1 MKLKLSSH
9 VAEDFC
15 QNKFSPVLFVTIL
28 TPFWLVLKS
37 VFSLPTSRYFSRPI
51 NTQWL
56 GPKSFVVSDI
66 YVCEVEPYV
75 VTPARPWIYKRY
87 IDDTYARRKKNAR
100 NTLFNSSNSYHKNIN
115 YLVKESYKIF
125 GYKNNKTW
133 QWNQNSGLHWTSK
146 ALTG

>member
-1 MKLKLSSH
+1 MLVNTFYVRITIKTELKSLYK
-9 VAEDFC
+9 
-15 QNKFSPVLFVTIL
+15 KFIFSYQLNL
-28 TPFWLVLKS
+28 LKS

-56 GPKSFVVSDI
+56 GPKSFLVSDI

-87 IDDTYARRKKNAR
+87 IDDTYARRKKNTR

>member
-1 MKLKLSSH
+1 MLVNTFYVRITIKTELKSLYK
-9 VAEDFC
+9 
-15 QNKFSPVLFVTIL
+15 KFIFSYQLNL
-28 TPFWLVLKS
+28 LKS

>member
-1 MKLKLSSH
+1 MLVNTFYVRITIKTELKSLYKKFIFSYQLKL
-9 VAEDFC
+9 
-15 QNKFSPVLFVTIL
+15 
-28 TPFWLVLKS
+28 LKS
-37 VFSLPTSRYFSRPI
+37 VFSLPTSGYFSRPI
-51 NTQWL
+51 NAHWL
-56 GPKSFVVSDI
+56 GPKSFVLSDI

-75 VTPARPWIYKRY
+75 VTPARPWIYKRS

-100 NTLFNSSNSYHKNIN
+100 NTLFNSSNSYNKNIN
-115 YLVKESYKIF
+115 YLEKESYKIF